1 MRNWFFTIVVLFF
14 FAFFQQT
21 FSQQTRKQEQSS
33 IDPYFPL
40 PTKAQLNWQDSELV
54 MFLHF
59 GINTFT
65 DKEWGDGTEDPKIF
79 NPSNL
84 SADQWIKVAKQ
95 NGFKYVILT
104 AKHHDGFCLW
114 PSKFTSHSVINSP
127 YKNGKGDIVKEFA
140 NACRNNGVKF
150 CIYLSPW
157 DRHEKTYGTDEYNNY
172 FTNQLTE
179 LLTNYGD
186 VAEVWFDGANGE
198 GPNGKTQ
205 QYNWDLYYST
215 VRRLQP
221 NALIAVSGPDIRWI
235 GNENGLANE
244 TEWCLQPKTFS
255 LQDSS
260 KNGKVWYPSECDVSI
275 RPGWFY
281 HSSQDQKIKSVDQL
295 TGIYL
300 KSVGMNSN
308 LLLNVPPNKEGLI
321 SDYDIRRL
329 KEWRQ
334 NLNNLFARDIF
345 KGEHIECSSVL
356 NNSKKFSAK
365 NCLDDNRKTFWTAD
379 KNITS
384 AEINITLKQKE
395 NINIIRLEEAIEYGQ
410 RIKSFEIYS
419 DNNGSME
426 KIFEGTTIGRSRI
439 ITFNKVN
446 TGKIKILIKDSFA
459 SPTLRT
465 IKGFYNESG
474 I

>member
-1 MRNWFFTIVVLFF
+1 MRKWYFPVVVVFC
-14 FAFFQQT
+14 FAFYSQT
-21 FSQQTRKQEQSS
+21 LSQQVQKHELSF
-33 IDPYFPL
+33 IEPYFPV
-40 PTKAQLNWQDSELV
+40 PTKAQLNWQDAELV

-59 GINTFT
+59 GMNTFT

-79 NPSNL
+79 NPSKLN
-84 SADQWIKVAKQ
+84 ADQWVKVAKQ

-114 PSKFTSHSVINSP
+114 PSKFTSHSIKNSP

-150 CIYLSPW
+150 CFYLSPW

-205 QYNWDLYYST
+205 NYNWDLYYST
-215 VRRLQP
+215 IRRLQP
-221 NALIAVSGPDIRWI
+221 DALIAVSGPDIRWI
-235 GNENGLANE
+235 GNEDGLSNE
-244 TEWCLQPKTFS
+244 TEWCSQPKSFT
-255 LQDSS
+255 LQHASE
-260 KNGKVWYPSECDVSI
+260 NGKVWYPSECDVSI

-295 TGIYL
+295 TDIYF

-321 SDYDIRRL
+321 SDFDIQRL

-334 NLNNLFARDIF
+334 NLDKLFAKDIF
-345 KGEHIECSSVL
+345 NGEQIECSNVL
-356 NNSKKFSAK
+356 NNSKEFSPK
-365 NCLDDNRKTFWTAD
+365 NCLDDNPKTFWTTD

-384 AEINITLKQKE
+384 AEINISLKHKK

-410 RIKSFEIYS
+410 RIKSFEIYY
-419 DNNGSME
+419 DNDGCME

-439 ITFNKVN
+439 ITFKKVI
-446 TGKIKILIKDSFA
+446 TDRIKIIIKDSFA